1 MASFDDPTCPS
12 CEDTSTPLLV
22 TVNGVEDT
30 SATLTKTTDA
40 IPDWY
45 LKRGVYSS
53 LPAHFTCDVE
63 YKVPILATSKPA
75 GSTMTLVFDLDEA
88 TDGTFLAWWATS
100 SSLGVDGDAADA
112 AYGTFANRGIVKTRG
127 TTATIDLVP
136 PISYTSEGR
145 TYRPH
150 LHFVLWDSTRSHWS
164 QADVYA
170 LHFDRN
176 PTPPPPAAT
185 ATLAAAPVQE
195 GEEGGVDIAM
205 WTVIIV
211 VLIAVFTAIG
221 VRTWKKDV

>member
-1 MASFDDPTCPS
+1 
-12 CEDTSTPLLV
+12 
-22 TVNGVEDT
+22 
-30 SATLTKTTDA
+30 
-40 IPDWY
+40 
-45 LKRGVYSS
+45 
-53 LPAHFTCDVE
+53 
-63 YKVPILATSKPA
+63 
-75 GSTMTLVFDLDEA
+75 
-88 TDGTFLAWWATS
+88 
-100 SSLGVDGDAADA
+100 
-112 AYGTFANRGIVKTRG
+112 
-127 TTATIDLVP
+127 VP